1 MAHRK
6 TSKRSKA
13 RAMLRLADLEQSKNA
28 VLHSLGAASSQYNV
42 LQTTCQTPVPSA
54 QCLGRF
60 VMRGMA
66 DESRELRAFAPA
78 LVLLAILAFINFID
92 RSNLSIAAPLL
103 KDELNIST
111 SQLGILLSAFFWT
124 YTAMQFVSG
133 WIVDRFAVNWVLA
146 AGFLL
151 WSLATAATGLVQ
163 GFTMLL
169 AMRLVLGTGESVMV
183 PAWSKIL
190 SLHVAEQ
197 HRGFANGVC
206 QGAVRFGPAVG
217 TLGVGLVIAK
227 YGWRPA
233 FIGIGLISLAWIP
246 AWIKWMPRRRMVH
259 STLDAAPAFT
269 DILRQRSFWGVCAG
283 HFSILYLLYFMLTL
297 LPFYLVRERH
307 LSMQSMA
314 KIASAYYA
322 TEALSAIT
330 TGGLSD
336 FFIRGGYTPTLVRKS
351 AMAIGHI
358 IAAVALMGCA
368 LATSQ
373 WYVVCLFAVGIGSG
387 AAGSG
392 PFVFSQTLAGPH
404 ATGKWTG
411 LQNGFA
417 NVAGVVAPA
426 LTGFLVDRTGR
437 FLAPLAITALVLV
450 AGGLSWVF
458 MVGRV
463 EEVSWKP
470 EQHSAPT
477 AAASV

>member
-1 MAHRK
+1 M
-6 TSKRSKA
+6 S
-13 RAMLRLADLEQSKNA
+13 
-28 VLHSLGAASSQYNV
+28 
-42 LQTTCQTPVPSA
+42 
-54 QCLGRF
+54 
-60 VMRGMA
+60 GMA
-66 DESRELRAFAPA
+66 GQPRELRAFAPA
-78 LVLLAILAFINFID
+78 LSLLAILAFINFID

-103 KDELNIST
+103 KDELRISA

-133 WIVDRFAVNWVLA
+133 WLVDRFDVNRVIA

-151 WSLATAATGLVQ
+151 WSLATAATGLVR

-169 AMRLVLGTGESVMV
+169 GMRLILGTGESVMV

-190 SLHVAEQ
+190 GLHLAEH

-217 TLGVGLVIAK
+217 TLGVGFLIAK

-233 FIGIGLISLAWIP
+233 FIGIGLISLAWVP
-246 AWIKWMPRRRMVH
+246 AWIKWMPRGGAIHR
-259 STLDAAPAFT
+259 TLDATPAFA

-297 LPFYLVRERH
+297 LPFYLVHERH

-314 KIASAYYA
+314 TIASAYYA
-322 TEALSAIT
+322 IEALSAIT
-330 TGGLSD
+330 TGWLSD
-336 FFIRGGYTPTLVRKS
+336 SFIRRGHTPTVVRKS

-358 IAAVALMGCA
+358 IAALAVMSCA
-368 LATSQ
+368 LITSQ
-373 WYVVCLFAVGIGSG
+373 RYVVSLLVVGIGSG
-387 AAGSG
+387 VAGAG
-392 PFVFSQTLAGPH
+392 PFAFSQTLAGPH
-404 ATGKWTG
+404 ATGKWSG

-417 NVAGVVAPA
+417 NFAGVIAPA
-426 LTGFLVDRTGR
+426 LTGFLVDRTGN

-450 AGGLSWVF
+450 SGGISWVF
-458 MVGRV
+458 VVGRV

-470 EQHSAPT
+470 EQRGAPI
-477 AAASV
+477 AAASI